1 MNGIPERK
9 RNGVCGAV
17 IKNGEQQESGGED
30 GEDNLDTH
38 VTDKCSKRYWSRVLS
53 GGGGG
58 SSAICKPHF
67 FSKVAR
73 DMEHYPRH
81 SNGMTIRYITHHGI
95 VCYSKL

>member
-38 VTDKCSKRYWSRVLS
+38 VTDKCSKRYWSRVFS

-58 SSAICKPHF
+58 FQCNMQATFLLKGSQGYGTLSTSF
-67 FSKVAR
+67 
-73 DMEHYPRH
+73 
-81 SNGMTIRYITHHGI
+81 
-95 VCYSKL
+95 